1 MREKHYT
8 WKWQLQATPEQ
19 LWPLVADTNRF
30 DRDAGV
36 PGVARLDGGEKLDNT
51 RVRLRVKQFGIPLDY
66 VQEPFE
72 WDEPRRFSVTRRFS
86 TGPLSSLRILA
97 ELEPTTSG
105 GTTLTYNVWAAPR
118 SPMFAPAIS
127 IQIGKVLARTFDRT
141 FRAYDRIAVVG
152 DLGARSGGRVR
163 LAPGGADRLVQ
174 QRTSLLEAGVRPSL
188 AEHLIAVVET
198 GDDIGVG
205 RLRPFALA
213 SAWGESRRETLEA
226 FLLATRSGLLQF
238 RWDVLCPMCR
248 IAKASPQS
256 LSTLPSTVHCDT
268 CNVEYGA
275 DFARSVELT
284 FTPNPSIRVVDRN
297 EYCVG
302 NPTATPHIVS
312 QRLIDPGQTST
323 FGPLDEEGRYRV
335 RCFEVSGATYV
346 RVGHHGVAE
355 LLINTDAVGE
365 GTDTDDGT
373 DPEVAIDGVIEVRND
388 LRAEQLVLLER
399 TSIGDDAV
407 TAAMVTGTQRFRDL
421 FADEALRPGDQVS
434 VGSLAIAFT
443 DLTDST
449 RLYQTIGD
457 AVAFG
462 RVLDHFD
469 VLRECIANEDGGVV
483 KTIGDAVM
491 AVFPSPAAALRAV
504 MAARARITESTAAHD
519 HPLSLKIGVHF
530 GPCIGV
536 RLNDQLDYFGS
547 TVNLAARVQGR
558 AGPNEIVLSSQVRDD
573 PEVREL
579 LAELG
584 EDGRVEAITASLK
597 GFDDEFT
604 LWRLGPHR

>member
-8 WKWQLQATPEQ
+8 WEWQLQASPAQ

-36 PGVARLDGGEKLDNT
+36 PGVARLDRGEQLENT

-72 WDEPRRFSVTRRFS
+72 WDEPRRFSVTRRFT
-86 TGPLSSLRILA
+86 TGPLASLRILA
-97 ELEPTTSG
+97 ELEPTPAG
-105 GTTLTYNVWAAPR
+105 GTTLIYNVWAAARNPI
-118 SPMFAPAIS
+118 FAPAIP
-127 IQIGKVLARTFDRT
+127 IQIGTVLARTFDRT
-141 FRAYDRIAVVG
+141 FRSYDRIAVVG
-152 DLGARSGGRVR
+152 DLSATSGGRVR
-163 LAPGGADRLVQ
+163 LAPGGAARLVE
-174 QRTSLLEAGVRPSL
+174 QRRTLVDASVRPSVVD
-188 AEHLIAVVET
+188 HLVGIVES
-198 GDDIGVG
+198 GDDLAVG

-213 SAWGESRRETLEA
+213 ARWGESRRETLEA

-256 LSTLPSTVHCDT
+256 LSALPSTVHCDT

-302 NPTATPHIVS
+302 NPAATPHIVS
-312 QRLIDPGQTST
+312 QRLVAAGETSS
-323 FGPLDEEGRYRV
+323 FGPLQEEGRYRV

-346 RVGHHGVAE
+346 RVGHLGLSA
-355 LLINTDAVGE
+355 LSITTDAIGE
-365 GTDTDDGT
+365 GTDPDDGN
-373 DPEVAIDGVIEVRND
+373 DPEVAVGGTIEVHND
-388 LRAEQLVLLER
+388 LRTEQLVLLER

-407 TAAMVTGTQRFRDL
+407 TAAMVTSTQRFRDL

-469 VLRECIANEDGGVV
+469 VLRTCIAEEDGGVV

-491 AVFPSPAAALRAV
+491 AVFPTPVAAVRAV
-504 MAARARITESTAAHD
+504 IAARQRIAENADQHD

-573 PEVREL
+573 PEVRAL
-579 LAELG
+579 LADMGDDANLDE
-584 EDGRVEAITASLK
+584 IIASLK

-604 LWRLGPHR
+604 LWRLGARP